1 MIFLKWL
8 TLFCNMLLLGI
19 GPLYAQKIKIDDS
32 LRLNS
37 EQWELKTKGGF
48 SSIIKFRFGDYSIV
62 SGKAGWQKT
71 RHESKLFNVNEVSE
85 SKEKYSFVFTSAKGD
100 TSHVNVVTNSIIE
113 IVDYNKIPFASVGKA
128 NMAMIVGSRSNY
140 FASFQN
146 NSDTTIWT
154 LVMVQKGGQAI
165 DPSQAFAFE
174 GGLTDGTIKYD
185 LRPVN
190 EWETGK
196 APGMSFG
203 LPGYELLMEG
213 RAVAAVQA
221 PLNTLYKKYVWI
233 DKSLDTS
240 TRFLLAT
247 AIAAI
252 AENVFS
258 QLNR

>member
-1 MIFLKWL
+1 MQPPAFR
-8 TLFCNMLLLGI
+8 NQPALL
-19 GPLYAQKIKIDDS
+19 PKIKLDDS
-32 LRLNS
+32 LRLGS

-62 SGKAGWQKT
+62 SGKQV
-71 RHESKLFNVNEVSE
+71 SKRPGMRASFSMWMKLSE

-113 IVDYNKIPFASVGKA
+113 IVDYNNIPFASVGKA

-140 FASFQN
+140 FASIQN
-146 NSDTTIWT
+146 NTDTTVWT
-154 LVMVQKGGQAI
+154 LIMVQKGGQTI

-190 EWETGK
+190 EWEAGK

-203 LPGYELLMEG
+203 LPGYEFLLEG

-221 PLNTLYKKYVWI
+221 PLNTLYKKYVWM

-258 QLNR
+258 QLKN